1 MRITKIIEKTPVID
15 SNGKWNLYCQVLRGV
30 TYQYGVVVC
39 DTRDEA
45 FNIKEGQI
53 LDTEKYSF
61 EHRIK
66 NL

>member
-1 MRITKIIEKTPVID
+1 MRVTKIIDAPTTD
-15 SNGKWNLYCQVLRGV
+15 SNGKWNLYCQVLRGM

-39 DTRDEA
+39 ETRDEA
-45 FNIKEGQI
+45 FAIKEGQI
-53 LDTEKYSF
+53 LDTEKFKF

>member
-1 MRITKIIEKTPVID
+1 MRVTKIIDIPTID
-15 SNGKWNLYCQVLRGV
+15 SNGKWNIYCQVLRGM

-39 DTRDEA
+39 ETRDEA
-45 FNIKEGQI
+45 FAIKEGQI
-53 LDTEKYSF
+53 LDTEKFKF